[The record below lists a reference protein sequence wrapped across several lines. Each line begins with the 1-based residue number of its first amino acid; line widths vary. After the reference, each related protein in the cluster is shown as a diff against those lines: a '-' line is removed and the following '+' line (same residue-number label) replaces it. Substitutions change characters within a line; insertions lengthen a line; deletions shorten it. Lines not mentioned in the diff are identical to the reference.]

1 MPHHLSI
8 LKPYSVLYQT
18 FPELV
23 KKYSIELFI
32 NIFFHRSIG
41 RYLFLSSA
49 KDGKEIKEEVDDVQ
63 VKVQGGEDVLLGT
76 EGVLVVAAEHD
87 LGVVDDVQRED
98 DRANGGVAN
107 LGIAEML
114 KFCDLL

>member
-1 MPHHLSI
+1 M
-8 LKPYSVLYQT
+8 
-18 FPELV
+18 
-23 KKYSIELFI
+23 
-32 NIFFHRSIG
+32 
-41 RYLFLSSA
+41 
-49 KDGKEIKEEVDDVQ
+49 
-63 VKVQGGEDVLLGT
+63 
-76 EGVLVVAAEHD
+76 VAAEHD